1 MESVNILLIAVLV
14 LLCIGFICMYIIFIK
29 FVREILIELA
39 NKIKS
44 IDKKIDYI
52 YEKSDIIHDNSL
64 SCINL
69 MRELNKTIYS
79 IYDNHIKVIENYTK
93 YCATSIARKHKDNNK
108 RKINTKQQ

>member
-29 FVREILIELA
+29 FVKEILIELA

-52 YEKSDIIHDNSL
+52 DTKLNLTDNK
-64 SCINL
+64 
-69 MRELNKTIYS
+69 MQELNKTIYE
-79 IYDNHIKVIENYTK
+79 IYDGHIKVIENYTK

-108 RKINTKQQ
+108 HKTNTKQQ

>member
-29 FVREILIELA
+29 FVKEVLIELA

-52 YEKSDIIHDNSL
+52 DTKLNLTDNK
-64 SCINL
+64 
-69 MRELNKTIYS
+69 MQELNKTIYE
-79 IYDNHIKVIENYTK
+79 IYDDHIKVIENYTK
-93 YCATSIARKHKDNNK
+93 YCATSIARKHKSNK
-108 RKINTKQQ
+108 NKTNTKQQ

>member
-1 MESVNILLIAVLV
+1 METFNILLIAVLV

-29 FVREILIELA
+29 FVREVLIEHA

-52 YEKSDIIHDNSL
+52 DTKLNLTDNK
-64 SCINL
+64 
-69 MRELNKTIYS
+69 MQELNKTIYE
-79 IYDNHIKVIENYTK
+79 IYDGHIKVIENYTK

-108 RKINTKQQ
+108 HKTNTKQQ